1 MGNVVYNCCEN
12 AINVCCNARETR
24 HSSILRILCHVKRI
38 KRWTTPKWAYSPI
51 YADACCVF
59 SSLLLRKNNEFVHI
73 GSQISVN
80 YVHAAAMMIRLAS
93 AKEQSAYIVFFFVII
108 FSVRLFISLLL
119 YIQLGNNV
127 NDYRLRS
134 IFFFYF
140 IQHRSRFTFNGVH
153 TLHMLCSFEW
163 HSGGSWRLFRVPMI
177 AHIVFFSSLRLLLF
191 TFKWFFCHSIEIKPM
206 QTQRARYFQS
216 IWDLRHSTQWVIVC
230 VFYRPQY
237 ATNILG

>member
-134 IFFFYF
+134 IFFLLHSTSFAVHIQWSTHFTHVVF
-140 IQHRSRFTFNGVH
+140 IWVAFGRVLKTFP
-153 TLHMLCSFEW
+153 
-163 HSGGSWRLFRVPMI
+163 R
-177 AHIVFFSSLRLLLF
+177 AHDRTYCVFFFSSSSSL
-191 TFKWFFCHSIEIKPM
+191 HI
-206 QTQRARYFQS
+206 
-216 IWDLRHSTQWVIVC
+216 
-230 VFYRPQY
+230 
-237 ATNILG
+237 